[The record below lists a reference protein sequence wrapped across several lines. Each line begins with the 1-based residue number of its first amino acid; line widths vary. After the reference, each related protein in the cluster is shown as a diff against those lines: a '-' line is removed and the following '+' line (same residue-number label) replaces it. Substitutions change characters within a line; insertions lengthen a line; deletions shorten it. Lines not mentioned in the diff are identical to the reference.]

1 MKHNT
6 TTLVLALLIMA
17 LFSSVWAT
25 EITIP
30 ALGGEDTTTNLPIMS
45 WDHYSY
51 SQQIYTAAE
60 IGSAMEITKIRFYW
74 VSGDTSN
81 SEDWTIYMGHT
92 AKVGFAPSKDWVTVS
107 EMQLIFEGVLA
118 LPAVEGWW
126 EITLNIPFDY
136 NGSDN
141 LLIAIDENTPDSSF
155 PMGMSEWRSF
165 GTDDAGGGKGHDTY
179 TYSIYYANDDDGL
192 NTNNPDP
199 ADPPT
204 DDNTHLTNVRN
215 QIVLVGTVDDTLPVQ
230 LSSFTAV
237 ITGQN
242 YVKLDWITQT
252 ESSMCGYYVYRSES
266 NVLETASQVS
276 LLIPAT
282 NTSSEHRYSH
292 LDTEVHEGTWYY
304 WLESVGYAGESDYYG
319 CILVNIESGDED
331 ISPDLSLVT
340 SINKVFPNPFNP
352 VTTISYD
359 LKKAETVK
367 ISIYNVKGEKVKE
380 LLSEDKQPGSYRLVW
395 NGDDALGRALASG
408 TYIIKLSAGDTHCS
422 KRAVLMK

>member
-6 TTLVLALLIMA
+6 TTLVLAVLIMA
-17 LFSSVWAT
+17 LFSNVWAT

-107 EMQLIFEGVLA
+107 EMQQVFDGVLA

-136 NGSDN
+136 NGLDN
-141 LLIAIDENTPDSSF
+141 LVIAIDENTPDSSF
-155 PMGMSEWRSF
+155 PMGMSAWRSF
-165 GTDDAGGGKGHDTY
+165 GTDDAGGGKGFDTY

-199 ADPPT
+199 ANPPT
-204 DDNTHLTNVRN
+204 DSITQLTNVRN
-215 QIVLVGTVDDTLPVQ
+215 QIVLRAQWTTL
-230 LSSFTAV
+230 SRF
-237 ITGQN
+237 N
-242 YVKLDWITQT
+242 Y
-252 ESSMCGYYVYRSES
+252 
-266 NVLETASQVS
+266 
-276 LLIPAT
+276 LL
-282 NTSSEHRYSH
+282 
-292 LDTEVHEGTWYY
+292 
-304 WLESVGYAGESDYYG
+304 
-319 CILVNIESGDED
+319 
-331 ISPDLSLVT
+331 
-340 SINKVFPNPFNP
+340 
-352 VTTISYD
+352 
-359 LKKAETVK
+359 
-367 ISIYNVKGEKVKE
+367 
-380 LLSEDKQPGSYRLVW
+380 LLR
-395 NGDDALGRALASG
+395 
-408 TYIIKLSAGDTHCS
+408 
-422 KRAVLMK
+422 

>member
-126 EITLNIPFDY
+126 EITL
-136 NGSDN
+136 
-141 LLIAIDENTPDSSF
+141 
-155 PMGMSEWRSF
+155 
-165 GTDDAGGGKGHDTY
+165 
-179 TYSIYYANDDDGL
+179 
-192 NTNNPDP
+192 
-199 ADPPT
+199 
-204 DDNTHLTNVRN
+204 
-215 QIVLVGTVDDTLPVQ
+215 
-230 LSSFTAV
+230 
-237 ITGQN
+237 
-242 YVKLDWITQT
+242 
-252 ESSMCGYYVYRSES
+252 
-266 NVLETASQVS
+266 
-276 LLIPAT
+276 
-282 NTSSEHRYSH
+282 
-292 LDTEVHEGTWYY
+292 
-304 WLESVGYAGESDYYG
+304 
-319 CILVNIESGDED
+319 
-331 ISPDLSLVT
+331 
-340 SINKVFPNPFNP
+340 
-352 VTTISYD
+352 
-359 LKKAETVK
+359 K
-367 ISIYNVKGEKVKE
+367 I
-380 LLSEDKQPGSYRLVW
+380 
-395 NGDDALGRALASG
+395 GRA
-408 TYIIKLSAGDTHCS
+408 H
-422 KRAVLMK
+422 V